1 MSIENPG
8 SIIDFAT
15 RKGID
20 PQKAIN
26 YYSEALDEYRR
37 KLAEEKDMTIDELHE
52 IVNPIGRLYL
62 EEKQDDE

>member
-1 MSIENPG
+1 MKVVV
-8 SIIDFAT
+8 DA

-62 EEKQDDE
+62 EEKQDDEW